1 MRNFEKV
8 YVELKDAEGVTHSL
22 ALYRAIEDSSE
33 LYPSTEEIDDWWINN
48 NNLDIKLE
56 LAWPETFGAVVIAEH
71 PSAGKKEFICV
82 GGDQWAAAAT
92 RGWEDISP
100 EDRIQAAGTWM
111 GLGWRIEKITERGY
125 E

>member
-1 MRNFEKV
+1 MSNFEKV
-8 YVELKDAEGVTHSL
+8 YVELNDAEGVTHSL
-22 ALYRAIEDSSE
+22 ALYRGIDDSSE
-33 LYPSTEEIDDWWINN
+33 LYPSTSLVDEWWINDGHD
-48 NNLDIKLE
+48 LKVE

-82 GGDQWAAAAT
+82 GGDQWAAAAN
-92 RGWEDISP
+92 RGREDISP
-100 EDRIQAAGTWM
+100 EDRIAAAGTWM